1 MSVDDPLMRCGG
13 KGKAD
18 VVGEERRQTTS
29 CEIEKPFG
37 TESVTSLRRTGFS
50 LKGDLGHEHV
60 VLRGFAGEAKP
71 SLRCVRLM
79 IDPKRK
85 EKMG

>member
-1 MSVDDPLMRCGG
+1 MEEKERPMWL
-13 KGKAD
+13 
-18 VVGEERRQTTS
+18 ERRGDRPAS
-29 CEIEKPFG
+29 CEIEEPFG